1 MREVVLG
8 TADGS
13 VIFLHSDGTVMEG
26 EMLLVCLA
34 TDKIMFLL
42 FFVTDKK
49 YRSSASFANKN
60 ESSLFKK
67 VHFSLLSLNGMLEDP
82 QGSRLT
88 FQLAS
93 PVASDRFDPL
103 ASLNK
108 FFTSQTQNFLFFQ
121 NADSRF
127 SPTK

>member
-82 QGSRLT
+82 HEGCKEYNIKVT
-88 FQLAS
+88 I
-93 PVASDRFDPL
+93 
-103 ASLNK
+103 
-108 FFTSQTQNFLFFQ
+108 FLCS
-121 NADSRF
+121 APR
-127 SPTK
+127 